1 VEFRLAVP
9 LSHVWARPAV
19 GELGGLRIGAS
30 RGKRT
35 LARCSHCRRLRWVV
49 VEPVPGVPAISAGP
63 IRDEMTRGGEM
74 MPEQQPQWVPTAT
87 VVGGALLGALLGA
100 ALAYFDILRTSW
112 SIGLFAG
119 LGALLGSAVS
129 RKIRRQ

>member
-1 VEFRLAVP
+1 MKWSSDWQLRCPGCGRTRRLE
-9 LSHVWARPAV
+9 
-19 GELGGLRIGAS
+19 ELGGLRIGAS

-49 VEPVPGVPAISAGP
+49 VEPVPEP
-63 IRDEMTRGGEM
+63 GGEDKAV
-74 MPEQQPQWVPTAT
+74 PEQGPQRAPTAS
-87 VVGGALLGALLGA
+87 VVGGALLGALIGA

-119 LGALLGSAVS
+119 LGAILGSALG
-129 RKIRRQ
+129 RTTRRR